1 MMTSALERI
10 WEHGMQLAQGMQLVS
25 IYPRSIWSRDFNPN
39 FAPKHSV
46 LVCHAR
52 CVQSEAAKK
61 ALRRCSKE
69 QLCPLPWRRGSC
81 KLHFQNV
88 TSSEEAVYASIVR
101 SLFNFETFE
110 ASLCQSAPGLVLRF
124 VKILNILD
132 FREVGL
138 DLGVSARITNC

>member
-1 MMTSALERI
+1 
-10 WEHGMQLAQGMQLVS
+10 MQLAQGMQLVS
-25 IYPRSIWSRDFNPN
+25 IYPRSIWSRDFN
-39 FAPKHSV
+39 SV

-61 ALRRCSKE
+61 ALRPCSKE

-101 SLFNFETFE
+101 FLFNFETFE
-110 ASLCQSAPGLVLRF
+110 ASPCQSAPG
-124 VKILNILD
+124 VKICKD
-132 FREVGL
+132 P
-138 DLGVSARITNC
+138 